1 MLYACIYPPNRL
13 KIPLFFISLQL
24 ISFRGL
30 FCGGNE
36 NTISHHTIKKNI
48 RQAFTRKRVDKLLA
62 H

>member
-36 NTISHHTIKKNI
+36 NTISHHTIKK
-48 RQAFTRKRVDKLLA
+48 QLGQVFFRKHVVKLLA
-62 H
+62 L